1 MFLLTVQRIYLKSLC
16 IKLAKVHLEGTGM
29 GLPGIRH
36 EHLNCWL
43 VGGMPWSPVTY
54 KCCWSILNH
63 STNLYSPPDVLCI
76 PTYSVWDYSQSTLI
90 SIYAVSSP
98 DFFKDLRFLGSYLKA
113 KKPLICWVSQLVK
126 RPERQTQLSCLE
138 RHGAL
143 FSVCTVLAPILYP
156 TTFIIYGD
164 LHRSQWPKP
173 PFSMKNLIGCS
184 VNLHAG
190 LFPNYLF
197 KVILPM
203 LVCKILPSL
212 VLDPVVPQSRRNK
225 PAVLLF

>member
-1 MFLLTVQRIYLKSLC
+1 MFYVYPHTLC
-16 IKLAKVHLEGTGM
+16 GITAKVHLSAYM
-29 GLPGIRH
+29 QS
-36 EHLNCWL
+36 L
-43 VGGMPWSPVTY
+43 VLT
-54 KCCWSILNH
+54 
-63 STNLYSPPDVLCI
+63 
-76 PTYSVWDYSQSTLI
+76 
-90 SIYAVSSP
+90 
-98 DFFKDLRFLGSYLKA
+98 FKDLRFLGSYLKA

-143 FSVCTVLAPILYP
+143 FSVCTALAPILYP

-225 PAVLLF
+225 PAVLLFWSLYFVCACQLNIREQGICTLVALNQKKVLSLLDGG